1 MISLNKKI
9 NTWIFDLDNTLY
21 SADSGIFQ
29 QVHDLMGKFVSSH
42 LGIDIEEAKIIQK
55 NYYKQH
61 GTTLRGMMD
70 NHGVDPDHFL
80 AEVHKLDYSIVGP
93 NHKLNEELKKLQGRK
108 IIYTNA
114 NMQHALDVLE
124 RIELS
129 NFFDEIYDIKMANY
143 IPKPE
148 LAPYEQMIAQFDIE
162 TKSSAMFDDI
172 AKNLVPAKNVGFTS
186 VWIDAGYENF
196 SDDIKA
202 SKQYLDH
209 ETTNITE
216 FLEDVNKGKILV
228 N

>member
-1 MISLNKKI
+1 MSTLKNQVK
-9 NTWIFDLDNTLY
+9 TWIFDLDNTLY

-29 QVHDLMGKFVSSH
+29 QVHELMGKFVSNQ
-42 LGIDIEEAKIIQK
+42 LNIDIDKAKKIQK

-80 AEVHKLDYSIVGP
+80 AEVHRLDYSIVGP
-93 NHKLNEELKKLQGRK
+93 NKELNIELKKLEGRK

-114 NMQHALDVLE
+114 NMQHTIDVLE

-129 NFFDEIYDIKMANY
+129 NFFNDIYDIKMANY

-148 LAPYEQMIAQFDIE
+148 MAPYEQLIKQFNIDA
-162 TKSSAMFDDI
+162 KSAAMFDDI
-172 AKNLVPAKNVGFTS
+172 AKNLVPAKKVGFTS

-202 SKQYLDH
+202 SKSYLDH
-209 ETTNITE
+209 ETTNITK
-216 FLEDVNKGKILV
+216 FLENVNKGII
-228 N
+228 